1 MNSAVYLVIT
11 GAMIFFLT
19 SSSMYFIEASTEP
32 VFYSSEDGSIKIE
45 PGEYLKPKYIHEPTQ
60 QHISGKIENYQ
71 RAESTTLTITS
82 PSGDVIE
89 NTIRPT
95 REGEFDF
102 ITQITSSHATGEY
115 EIRVIHKEKTIGP
128 ALFIIFAEKTDDELN
143 IQNIPDWVK
152 KNAGWWSEDLIG
164 DNDFVEAIQYLINHD
179 IIKIPPASLGTETGS
194 NEIPEW
200 IKNNA
205 GWWSQ
210 GLIGNSDF
218 LKGIQFLVEQGI
230 IKLA

>member
-1 MNSAVYLVIT
+1 MKSIVYLGMTVV
-11 GAMIFFLT
+11 MIFFLT
-19 SSSMYFIEASTEP
+19 SSSTYFIEASTKP
-32 VFYSSEDGSIKIE
+32 VFYSSENGTITIE
-45 PGEYLKPKYIHEPTQ
+45 PGQYLKPKYIHEPTQ

-71 RAESTTLTITS
+71 RAESTQLTITS

-128 ALFIIFAEKTDDELN
+128 ALFRIVAEETENELN

-152 KNAGWWSEDLIG
+152 NNAGWWSEDLIG
-164 DNDFVEAIQYLINHD
+164 DNDFVEAIQYLINQD
-179 IIKIPPASLGTETGS
+179 IIKVPPTSPGTETGS

-230 IKLA
+230 IKLV